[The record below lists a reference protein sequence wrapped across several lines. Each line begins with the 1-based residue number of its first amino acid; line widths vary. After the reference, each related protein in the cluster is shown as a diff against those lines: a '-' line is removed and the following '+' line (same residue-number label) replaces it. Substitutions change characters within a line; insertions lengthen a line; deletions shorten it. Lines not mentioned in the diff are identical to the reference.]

1 MTGKLAVFLSHKSVP
16 THTHARTHTLPH
28 PRPHMCGGEM
38 KGGNR
43 KEGQPAA
50 SSVLRSP
57 QGKQSGC

>member
-1 MTGKLAVFLSHKSVP
+1 MGVQKRLGNSLFSLTQKRAY
-16 THTHARTHTLPH
+16 THTLAH